1 MNPLDFH
8 FHEDT
13 PQAVRDVLAEAYEVG
28 TRLRIYYGNRTTGEQ
43 WLEECNVTGRVGR
56 STGKQKVPLLIT
68 RKNSVYGPHILDHCI
83 LRIQRAVGGDLYRDP
98 AYRQPQLD
106 IVEANGAW
114 NVHRTIGTAR
124 EFVGSFPTEERARCW
139 RNFHLGLRHRPF

>member
-1 MNPLDFH
+1 L
-8 FHEDT
+8 
-13 PQAVRDVLAEAYEVG
+13 G
-28 TRLRIYYGNRTTGEQ
+28 
-43 WLEECNVTGRVGR
+43 
-56 STGKQKVPLLIT
+56 
-68 RKNSVYGPHILDHCI
+68 HCI